1 MKLKFK
7 FFKYARRKKF
17 VKEKV
22 IKIFK
27 FPYRN
32 RRKASFEIKQPLVS
46 TYSSRPIKHRVIKD
60 IDYQTPKNSSY
71 KKRSSHSKSGSTGC
85 LIASNKG
92 PWTEQ
97 EDKKLIELVEKYGA
111 EKWAYISK
119 FFPDRIGKQCR
130 ERWFNHLNP
139 SVNKTSWSEEE
150 EWILFIQHKKLG
162 NKWSQLCKFLPGR
175 TDNTIKNHWNSTM
188 KKKIIQIEKEFEEKT
203 KDKTEEEIEVI
214 KEDIL
219 VKCKEKVE
227 KQNEKFY
234 DEKIKHY
241 EKFKNI
247 SLENKSGILKL
258 KKILL
263 LRTHSKKTKKR
274 GRKRKY
280 NNLYSDENMTSKT
293 KSSSS
298 KKYIKKSVS
307 KKIKKK
313 LEKNL
318 KIYKTPIGKNINK
331 KEEQIVQNRNYNNMP
346 LKEEEEEFM
355 DKKDVY
361 SLINESNKENYY
373 INGMKETSS
382 FQINKHINIQN
393 RFEKINENE
402 QKDRSNKENKICF
415 SVLSKENTKINNSNS
430 NSNSNLNSL
439 HITNC
444 ETTDI
449 KNNVNNN
456 KTKTIFN
463 KIINNNFQ
471 NINGIINNKNINMNL
486 NMNINMN
493 MNMNMNISNAQSS
506 SGQKSNNSGNSGIS
520 GPSSSLKDIRLT
532 TPIKLSQNSSFTGGQ
547 YKVLHKNEG
556 VFNYIGTGTENALE
570 KSAFNKQ
577 VINDTPF
584 PYSNIK
590 THLCFSS
597 SIKKPVKIISYENN
611 NQEQINGGSGN
622 KNNTNNKVNM
632 NMNNY
637 FQNIENM
644 TPNKV
649 LDFSGSGSS
658 GGLRF
663 KNIEYSSN
671 KKPECFNLNSSG
683 RMMNNPFN
691 DFIPNKNLTPFKAS
705 NANLDKMFFSNI
717 NSKSKS

>member
-1 MKLKFK
+1 
-7 FFKYARRKKF
+7 
-17 VKEKV
+17 
-22 IKIFK
+22 
-27 FPYRN
+27 
-32 RRKASFEIKQPLVS
+32 
-46 TYSSRPIKHRVIKD
+46 
-60 IDYQTPKNSSY
+60 
-71 KKRSSHSKSGSTGC
+71 
-85 LIASNKG
+85 
-92 PWTEQ
+92 
-97 EDKKLIELVEKYGA
+97 
-111 EKWAYISK
+111 
-119 FFPDRIGKQCR
+119 
-130 ERWFNHLNP
+130 
-139 SVNKTSWSEEE
+139 VNKTSWSDEE
-150 EWILFIQHKKLG
+150 EWILFIQHKKFG

-214 KEDIL
+214 QEEIL

-227 KQNEKFY
+227 KENKKFY
-234 DEKIKHY
+234 DEKLKNY

-280 NNLYSDENMTSKT
+280 NNLSYDENMTSKT
-293 KSSSS
+293 KSSSM
-298 KKYIKKSVS
+298 KKYTKKSVS

-318 KIYKTPIGKNINK
+318 KIYKTPIEKNIK
-331 KEEQIVQNRNYNNMP
+331 GKDGQTVENRNNNIS
-346 LKEEEEEFM
+346 LKEEDEEIVY
-355 DKKDVY
+355 KKDEY
-361 SLINESNKENYY
+361 SLMNESNKENYY
-373 INGMKETSS
+373 INGMKETPS
-382 FQINKHINIQN
+382 FQMNKYKNIQN
-393 RFEKINENE
+393 EFGNMNMNINENE
-402 QKDRSNKENKICF
+402 LKDRNSKENKICF
-415 SVLSKENTKINNSNS
+415 SALRKESNKANNS

-444 ETTDI
+444 DTTDI
-449 KNNVNNN
+449 KNNLNNN
-456 KTKTIFN
+456 KASNIFN
-463 KIINNNFQ
+463 KLINNNFQ
-471 NINGIINNKNINMNL
+471 NINGIINNKSINMNL

-493 MNMNMNISNAQSS
+493 MNINNVQSS

-520 GPSSSLKDIRLT
+520 GSSNSLKDIRLT

-547 YKVLHKNEG
+547 YKALHKNEG
-556 VFNYIGTGTENALE
+556 AFNYIGTGTENALE

-577 VINDTPF
+577 VVTDTPF

-590 THLCFSS
+590 AHLCFTS

-611 NQEQINGGSGN
+611 NQEQLSCGSGR
-622 KNNTNNKVNM
+622 KNNINNNMNM

-649 LDFSGSGSS
+649 IDFSGSGSS

-663 KNIEYSSN
+663 KNIEYSSS

-717 NSKSKS
+717 NSKAKS

>member
-1 MKLKFK
+1 M
-7 FFKYARRKKF
+7 
-17 VKEKV
+17 
-22 IKIFK
+22 
-27 FPYRN
+27 
-32 RRKASFEIKQPLVS
+32 
-46 TYSSRPIKHRVIKD
+46 
-60 IDYQTPKNSSY
+60 
-71 KKRSSHSKSGSTGC
+71 
-85 LIASNKG
+85 
-92 PWTEQ
+92 
-97 EDKKLIELVEKYGA
+97 
-111 EKWAYISK
+111 
-119 FFPDRIGKQCR
+119 
-130 ERWFNHLNP
+130 
-139 SVNKTSWSEEE
+139 NKTSWSDEE
-150 EWILFIQHKKLG
+150 EWILFIQHKKFG

-188 KKKIIQIEKEFEEKT
+188 KKKIIQIEKEFEEKI

-214 KEDIL
+214 QEEIL

-227 KQNEKFY
+227 KENKKFY
-234 DEKIKHY
+234 DEKLKNY

-280 NNLYSDENMTSKT
+280 NNLSYDENMTSKT
-293 KSSSS
+293 KSSSM
-298 KKYIKKSVS
+298 KKYTKKSVS

-318 KIYKTPIGKNINK
+318 KIYKTPIEKNIK
-331 KEEQIVQNRNYNNMP
+331 GKDGQTVENRNNNIS
-346 LKEEEEEFM
+346 LKEEDEEIVY
-355 DKKDVY
+355 KKDEY
-361 SLINESNKENYY
+361 SLMNESNKENYY
-373 INGMKETSS
+373 INGMKETPS
-382 FQINKHINIQN
+382 FQMNKYKNIQN
-393 RFEKINENE
+393 EFGNMNMNINENE
-402 QKDRSNKENKICF
+402 LKDRNSKENKICF
-415 SVLSKENTKINNSNS
+415 SALRKESNKANNS

-444 ETTDI
+444 DTTDI
-449 KNNVNNN
+449 KNNLNNN
-456 KTKTIFN
+456 KASNIFN
-463 KIINNNFQ
+463 KLINNNFQ
-471 NINGIINNKNINMNL
+471 NINGIINNKSINMNL

-493 MNMNMNISNAQSS
+493 MNINNVQSS

-520 GPSSSLKDIRLT
+520 GSSNSLKDIRLT

-547 YKVLHKNEG
+547 YKALHKNEG
-556 VFNYIGTGTENALE
+556 AFNYIGTGTENALE

-577 VINDTPF
+577 VVTDTPF

-590 THLCFSS
+590 AHLCFTS

-611 NQEQINGGSGN
+611 NQEQLSCGSGR
-622 KNNTNNKVNM
+622 KNNINNNMNM

-649 LDFSGSGSS
+649 IDFSGSGSS

-663 KNIEYSSN
+663 KNIEYSSS

-717 NSKSKS
+717 NSKAKS